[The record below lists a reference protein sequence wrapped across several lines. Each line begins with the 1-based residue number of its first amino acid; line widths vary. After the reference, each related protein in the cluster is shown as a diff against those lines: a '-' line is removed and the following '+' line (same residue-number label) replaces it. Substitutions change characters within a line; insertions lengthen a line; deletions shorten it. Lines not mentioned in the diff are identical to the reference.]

1 MDNEVKKTGKDPKE
15 RFISIRM
22 SESEMIELN
31 RILNE
36 MGIKNR
42 TDYIKSCIFSK
53 NIKVQKMDWNVVVYV
68 KMLNNLQAEY
78 RAIGN
83 NYNQATKAIHTA
95 FTEKKALAFLYK
107 LEQATI
113 ELIKVNKEII
123 QLSKEFQE
131 KWLQK

>member
-1 MDNEVKKTGKDPKE
+1 MDNEVKKTEKGSKE

>member
-1 MDNEVKKTGKDPKE
+1 MDNEVKKTEKGSKE
-15 RFISIRM
+15 RFISMRM

-68 KMLNNLQAEY
+68 KMLNNLQSEY
-78 RAIGN
+78 QAIGN

>member
-1 MDNEVKKTGKDPKE
+1 MDNEVKKTKEDSKE